1 MITKKGVIVKRSG
14 DKTVKVEINDYR
26 SHPKYKKR
34 YRITKRLLVHDEKN
48 VAQVGETVVI
58 MQCRPQS
65 KKKNWILTDAA

>member
-1 MITKKGVIVKRSG
+1 MITKKGVVVKRSG

-34 YRITKRLLVHDEKN
+34 YRVTSRILVHDEKN
-48 VAQVGETVVI
+48 VAEVGSTVVI

-65 KKKNWILTDAA
+65 KKKHWILTDTA